1 MITALLGLL
10 EQVVKLGVLTVEE
23 RHKYEDNIL
32 KLKKEWY
39 EEYQKPDDEISHN
52 RLDDIQLELR
62 LLTDAVIEALR
73 AKKT

>member
-1 MITALLGLL
+1 MVQTILGLL
-10 EQVVKLGVLTVEE
+10 EQVVKLGVLTFEE

-39 EEYQKPDDEISHN
+39 EEFSKSDDEISHN
-52 RLDDIQLELR
+52 RLDTIQLELR
-62 LLTDAVIEALR
+62 LLSESVIEALR